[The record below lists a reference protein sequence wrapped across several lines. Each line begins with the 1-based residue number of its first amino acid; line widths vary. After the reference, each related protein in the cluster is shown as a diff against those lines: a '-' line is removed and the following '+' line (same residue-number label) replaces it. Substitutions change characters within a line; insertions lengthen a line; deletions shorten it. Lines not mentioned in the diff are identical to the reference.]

1 MTLKKIL
8 VGFVLMILVNSYLF
22 PIQFT
27 FLPPSINSKMLLG
40 VFGIF
45 GFAFDSVRKGG
56 MRFSEY
62 TLIAGVIAAIFSV
75 WCLFSVTASN
85 STNYIYCD
93 YIVSFLTWMAGA
105 YGVYT
110 VLRLAYGT
118 VDLPVLT
125 RYLALVAV
133 FQCVTALLIDN
144 VQGFSDFVDSFMYVE
159 DDFYK
164 VNKRMYGIGAA
175 LDPGGIRFSAILV
188 MIAHQLATN
197 EQARSDMRFVSTY
210 MIAYA
215 TTILIGSVI
224 SRTTLV
230 GAGIGLGYILVFLL
244 RLRKG
249 GFITTKLVRL
259 YVLFFLILTLI
270 VVVSIFLYN
279 SNEVFRGYLRFGFE
293 AFFNWVETG
302 EFRTDSTDT
311 LIERMWIW
319 PDDLRTWLIGQ
330 GTFGIYDN
338 NTDIGYCNFVLYCG
352 LIGLAI
358 FSAYFL
364 YCHLILNRKFKDFW
378 MLSLILV
385 ALTFIFWIKVTTD
398 IFYIDAL
405 LFCISG
411 DYEEELML

>member
-27 FLPPSINSKMLLG
+27 FLPPSINSKMLLA
-40 VFGIF
+40 VIGIF

-144 VQGFSDFVDSFMYVE
+144 IQGFSDFVDSFMYVE

-188 MIAHQLATN
+188 MVAHQLATN

-230 GAGIGLGYILVFLL
+230 GAGMGLAYIFFSLVKM
-244 RLRKG
+244 RKG
-249 GFITTKLVRL
+249 GFITMRLVRL
-259 YVLFFLILTLI
+259 YFIFFLMLGLI
-270 VVVSIFLYN
+270 VGFSVYMYN
-279 SNEVFRGYLRFGFE
+279 HNETFKDYMRFGFE

-311 LIERMWIW
+311 LNDRMWIW
-319 PDDLRTWLIGQ
+319 PNDLRTWFIGK
-330 GTFGIYDN
+330 GLFGIYDN

-352 LIGLAI
+352 TIGLFI
-358 FSAYFL
+358 FSCYFI
-364 YCHLILNRKFKDFW
+364 YCHFILNKKFKNF
-378 MLSLILV
+378 MIASIVLTL
-385 ALTFIFWIKVTTD
+385 LTFVVWIKVTTD
-398 IFYIDAL
+398 IFFLNAL
-405 LFCISG
+405 LFCIDG
-411 DYEEELML
+411 DYLVEEMT

>member
-1 MTLKKIL
+1 MIRKLIA
-8 VGFVLMILVNSYLF
+8 GFVLTLVVSFFLF
-22 PIQFT
+22 PFSFT
-27 FLPPSINSKMLLG
+27 FLPKAVNCKILVA
-40 VFGIF
+40 VFGIVA
-45 GFAFDSVRKGG
+45 FAFDSVRKGQLSL
-56 MRFSEY
+56 SEY
-62 TLIAGVIAAIFSV
+62 TIVSGLLAA
-75 WCLFSVTASN
+75 LFSIWCYFSILVNNKVDT
-85 STNYIYCD
+85 TYVEYF
-93 YIVSFLTWMAGA
+93 VSYLTWMFAA
-105 YGVYT
+105 YGVYAA
-110 VLRLAYGT
+110 LRLVHGT
-118 VDLPVLT
+118 VDLPLLT
-125 RYLALVAV
+125 RYLALAAV
-133 FQCVTALLIDN
+133 FQCVTAIMIDN
-144 VQGFSDFVDSFMYVE
+144 IPAFSDFVDRFMFQE
-159 DDFYK
+159 EDFYK
-164 VNKRMYGIGAA
+164 ANNRMYGIGAA
-175 LDPGGIRFSAILV
+175 LDPAGIRFSTILV
-188 MIAHQLATN
+188 LIAHQLVTN
-197 EQARSDMRFVSTY
+197 ERAREENRFVATY
-210 MIAYA
+210 LTAYA
-215 TTILIGSVI
+215 VTIIVGSVI

-244 RLRKG
+244 RLRRG